1 MRFNYLSSFM
11 QFVVVGLS
19 SWWLLTRLS
28 LKLVLGW
35 CEISSG
41 DWSVSPFADF
51 LLQFCLISLCMN
63 WPLWSAFPVKIV
75 ILLPGFQRKNSYRSS
90 LRLSSNFYFYFFG
103 FCFSVL
109 GCSVQSCL
117 LLWFSLDLELFHF
130 DIVFCT
136 HRNKLRLFN

>member
-35 CEISSG
+35 YEISSG

-51 LLQFCLISLCMN
+51 LLQFCFISLCMN

-90 LRLSSNFYFYFFG
+90 LRLSSNLFFFFWFLL
-103 FCFSVL
+103 FCSGL
-109 GCSVQSCL
+109 
-117 LLWFSLDLELFHF
+117 
-130 DIVFCT
+130 FCT
-136 HRNKLRLFN
+136 IVSLTLVLVRPWFVPLWYCILYPSK